1 MASNG
6 SGVGTNSGRSS
17 TASRAGSP
25 RSAAVKAAA
34 TPGRARAA
42 EVSMEPRA
50 AAANG
55 LRTNAACSVPV
66 RARSPVNLPRP
77 SSIRR
82 SWVRGTGA
90 PTQVMVRRPL
100 R

>member
-1 MASNG
+1 
-6 SGVGTNSGRSS
+6 
-17 TASRAGSP
+17 
-25 RSAAVKAAA
+25 
-34 TPGRARAA
+34 
-42 EVSMEPRA
+42 MERTA

-66 RARSPVNLPRP
+66 RSRSPVNLPRP

-90 PTQVMVRRPL
+90 PTQVTGAPGRRSVPVASVRVASVRGVSRRFGRFGRARATIVVASFL